1 MPQPDALSPFTRAG
15 DVPVA
20 TVRSSYAGP
29 TRRDPRTGEYTTAP
43 LGEVEDPTL
52 GRVGNTARPGADR
65 VSTAPPVVARIQ
77 SAYREAAAGAPAD
90 VYARRAAAADTPP
103 EAA

>member
-1 MPQPDALSPFTRAG
+1 MQPDAPSPFTRAG

-20 TVRSSYAGP
+20 VMRSSFAGP

-52 GRVGNTARPGADR
+52 GRVGNTARPGAARPVPD
-65 VSTAPPVVARIQ
+65 PPPVARIK
-77 SAYREAAAGAPAD
+77 SAYREAAAGAPGD
-90 VYARRAAAADTPP
+90 VYARRAAAAEEP
-103 EAA
+103 A

>member
-1 MPQPDALSPFTRAG
+1 MPQPDAPSPFTRAG

-20 TVRSSYAGP
+20 TMRSSYAGP

-52 GRVGNTARPGADR
+52 GRVGNSVRPDVDR
-65 VSTAPPVVARIQ
+65 PVTDPPLVARIT
-77 SAYREAAAGAPAD
+77 SVYRECADGAPGD
-90 VYARRAAAADTPP
+90 VYARRAAAAADAP

>member
-1 MPQPDALSPFTRAG
+1 MQPETPSPFTRAG

-20 TVRSSYAGP
+20 TMRSSYAGP

-52 GRVGNTARPGADR
+52 GRVGNTTTPGADR
-65 VSTAPPVVARIQ
+65 PSTDPPVVARIK
-77 SAYREAAAGAPAD
+77 SAYREAAAGAPSD
-90 VYARRAAAADTPP
+90 VYARRAAAAAADAP